1 MEYQWPIEF
10 AEALKKNINDNKD
23 RNPWEVLEAMIKRW
37 DSIRWVNAW
46 DMIDWSNEFYNA
58 IWQILA
64 NPVKNIDLSMFT
76 EDELNLKE
84 PEPEVEITDAN
95 SVIQSWWDTP
105 VEKKE
110 LWSERNYDILKNFYE
125 RYMQLVSAKKDLVT
139 EYNWWKWLPSGSE
152 KKIDYENKLEL
163 LNNQLKEMENW
174 EELHNLISSIKEDWL
189 WERWEEWDS
198 MPNHRLDVIMSKKSE
213 DNEPRSWLK
222 QNIFWNKLD
231 DSVKW
236 WFKIWFNERVDKYLS
251 SKEWEHWTSWNDKE
265 KSSSWKWFGV
275 NNKLNSPDNMR
286 FWEDVWSNMYLENRN
301 NKLINY
307 LNSNWLT
314 SREEINSFLEKYP
327 SWKNASQKDKDNT
340 LNILTKW
347 IEEKKVNKKEEV
359 KEDKKEETKDE
370 STNKN
375 GWKKWNIV
383 KEWVKNR
390 INFET
395 SNDSPLNWE
404 DEEWNEFWNGE
415 SKKEDNNSLRAKQ
428 YKEKWYTVK
437 NWKFY
442 TPSWVLVESNWNNLS
457 ETWEWIPAKSS
468 KSDTKNDKAITKRQE
483 VKKTLKSSPTIT
495 WLLKSKKK

>member
-1 MEYQWPIEF
+1 MQYNSPLEF
-10 AEALKKNINDNKD
+10 AEALKKNITENKD
-23 RNPWEVLEAMIKRW
+23 REPWKVLEAMINRW
-37 DSIRWVNAW
+37 DTIRWVNAW

-58 IWQILA
+58 IWQILT

-84 PEPEVEITDAN
+84 PEPEVEITDSN
-95 SVIQSWWDTP
+95 SIIKSSWKEP

-152 KKIDYENKLEL
+152 KKIDYENKLNI
-163 LNNQLKEMENW
+163 LNNQLKEMEDW
-174 EELHNLISSIKEDWL
+174 EELKNIITSIKEDWL
-189 WERWEEWDS
+189 WEKWEEWDS

-222 QNIFWNKLD
+222 QNIFWDKLD

-251 SKEWEHWTSWNDKE
+251 SKKWEHWTSEKWNKIDTNKDWANKKKLQIISD
-265 KSSSWKWFGV
+265 KSS
-275 NNKLNSPDNMR
+275 
-286 FWEDVWSNMYLENRN
+286 FWEDISGKWWEEYLNRR
-301 NKLINY
+301 NKLLISQLEKNGITSKEEIDAY
-307 LNSNWLT
+307 LNQ
-314 SREEINSFLEKYP
+314 YP
-327 SWKNASQKDKDNT
+327 SWKNAKQEWKDNT
-340 LNILTKW
+340 LNKLSEWIKEKQTAKKEDTKEQPK
-347 IEEKKVNKKEEV
+347 EEKKEEP
-359 KEDKKEETKDE
+359 
-370 STNKN
+370 TNKN
-375 GWKKWNIV
+375 EWKKWNIV

-404 DEEWNEFWNGE
+404 EDDN
-415 SKKEDNNSLRAKQ
+415 KE
-428 YKEKWYTVK
+428 T
-437 NWKFY
+437 
-442 TPSWVLVESNWNNLS
+442 
-457 ETWEWIPAKSS
+457 
-468 KSDTKNDKAITKRQE
+468 KSDTKNNKTATKRQE
-483 VKKTLKSSPTIT
+483 VKNTLKSSPTIT